1 MVEANFAVTKLTKE
15 KEKEK
20 EYIPKNVEADD
31 LINQAKGLR
40 AVKERKREERIRLN
54 LYKHLGQRMNRL
66 FKSTDKPTKR
76 QKVSDQIQRGFD
88 IATKWRNEDVVIPV
102 A

>member
-1 MVEANFAVTKLTKE
+1 MV
-15 KEKEK
+15 K

-54 LYKHLGQRMNRL
+54 LHKHLSRRMNLLLKDTNR
-66 FKSTDKPTKR
+66 PTKR
-76 QKVSDQIQRGFD
+76 QKVSDQIQRGFN
-88 IATKWRNEDVVIPV
+88 IATKWRNENVDKSIE
-102 A
+102 